1 MLTPWREL
9 RWLEDDSI
17 AERSGDGSRGEA
29 YWSVPGADREHNS
42 KGLPLEIKTV
52 VPGRPA
58 STVLLFMCIIKPA
71 VSRRI
76 QTVARIFT
84 LI

>member
-1 MLTPWREL
+1 MARAVRLTL
-9 RWLEDDSI
+9 
-17 AERSGDGSRGEA
+17 SRVSLTSKQETGFA
-29 YWSVPGADREHNS
+29 HWSVPGADREHNS